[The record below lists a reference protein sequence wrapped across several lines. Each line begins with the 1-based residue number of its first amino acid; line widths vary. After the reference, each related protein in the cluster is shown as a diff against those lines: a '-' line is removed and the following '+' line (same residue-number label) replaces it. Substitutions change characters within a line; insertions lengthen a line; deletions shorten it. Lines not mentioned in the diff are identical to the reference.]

1 MENNSIHFYVWMY
14 KHGIGICS
22 HLPPGRRTL
31 LRQQSLP
38 SRHTGEWWRPSW
50 IHVPLLDPRDQRGA
64 EEVLTG
70 GGALPRTEVGEELH
84 GSPAEG
90 HGLTAEGGQG
100 RGGAAPRSPC
110 GLLLLPLGRVGGG
123 SRRGGRWRRAPRP
136 WRRGPPAEGSDGGA
150 TCRRREGESGAAH
163 RRREVEGSAAR
174 RPASIRGAAARLT
187 CRGENAG
194 RRWERG

>member
-1 MENNSIHFYVWMY
+1 MSILEGMELNWVQYQINHGIEMRYNSNSIVWMSLYWSTSMENNSIHFYVWMY

-22 HLPPGRRTL
+22 HLPPSRRTL

-50 IHVPLLDPRDQRGA
+50 IHAPLLDPRDQRGA

-90 HGLTAEGGQG
+90 HGLTAEGG
-100 RGGAAPRSPC
+100 
-110 GLLLLPLGRVGGG
+110 
-123 SRRGGRWRRAPRP
+123 
-136 WRRGPPAEGSDGGA
+136 
-150 TCRRREGESGAAH
+150 
-163 RRREVEGSAAR
+163 
-174 RPASIRGAAARLT
+174 
-187 CRGENAG
+187 
-194 RRWERG
+194 